1 MGTIDES
8 EIERFS
14 RLASTWWDPDGP
26 MRPLHRLNP
35 VRIGYVRDRIAAH
48 FGRDTKSLRPFA
60 GLSLLDLGCGAGLLA
75 EPMARLGFAVA
86 GVDATKESIEVAKR
100 HADDGGLSIDYRI
113 ATAEELA
120 AAGERFDAVLAL
132 EIVEHVADVDLFL
145 AAAASL
151 VKPGGA
157 LVLSTLSRTVKSF
170 LMAIVGAEYVL
181 GWLPLGTH
189 EWERFVRPSELVPP
203 LRRAGLRVKELTGVA
218 YDPLAG
224 EWRLAPR
231 DLDVNYMAFAV
242 RT

>member
-14 RLASTWWDPDGP
+14 RLAATWWDPDGP

-48 FGRDTKSLRPFA
+48 FGRDAKSLRPFT
-60 GLSLLDLGCGAGLLA
+60 GLGLLDLGCGAGLLA
-75 EPMARLGFAVA
+75 EPMARLGCQVT
-86 GVDATKESIEVAKR
+86 GVDATKESIEVARR
-100 HADDGGLSIDYRI
+100 HAEDGGLAIDYRI
-113 ATAEELA
+113 ATAEDLA

-151 VKPGGA
+151 VKPGGV
-157 LVLSTLSRTVKSF
+157 LVLSTLSRTAKSF

-181 GWLPLGTH
+181 GWLPRGTH
-189 EWERFVRPSELVPP
+189 EWRRFVRPSELVPP
-203 LRRAGLRVKELTGVA
+203 LRRAGLRVKDLTGVA
-218 YDPLAG
+218 YDPLAA

-231 DLDVNYMAFAV
+231 DLDVNYMAFAI
-242 RT
+242 RI